1 MSITTGRG
9 KDGQTD
15 LLFGRRIEKHDLRI
29 EVCGSID
36 ELNAYIGVVRAS
48 GISEEAIALL
58 DAIQKHLVA
67 MMGEV
72 ARLHEDAVKYDEKG
86 YSKITAK
93 ESEWLN
99 VQIKEIESG
108 GVTFRGWARP
118 GEAIVQAGAFLDV
131 CRTICR
137 RAERQFWNWDRED
150 HYLIHKRYLNN
161 LSDLLWLLARDAE
174 K

>member
-1 MSITTGRG
+1 M
-9 KDGQTD
+9 
-15 LLFGRRIEKHDLRI
+15 
-29 EVCGSID
+29 
-36 ELNAYIGVVRAS
+36 VRAS
-48 GISEEAIALL
+48 GISEEAIELL
-58 DAIQKHLVA
+58 NIMQKHLVA

-72 ARLHEDAVKYDEKG
+72 ARLEQDAAQYDEKG
-86 YSKITAK
+86 YSKITEK
-93 ESEWLN
+93 EREWLRD
-99 VQIKEIESG
+99 QIKNIESG
-108 GVTFRGWARP
+108 GITFRGWARP

-150 HYLIHKRYLNN
+150 NYLIHKRYLNN